1 MVKKNILFPS
11 KNCQPIRFYYK
22 SQPNYFIFKEKVARM
37 GERKR
42 ERKNSACM
50 FQAKWCAFKL
60 FVHETYVYIHVRT
73 LTRRHWKGT
82 FL

>member
-37 GERKR
+37 GERER

-50 FQAKWCAFKL
+50 F
-60 FVHETYVYIHVRT
+60 
-73 LTRRHWKGT
+73 
-82 FL
+82 